1 MKGIKEQAE
10 DLYNK
15 YFLKMENG
23 IDENGVWICMAL
35 NKGMAKGCTLIAVD
49 LVLTT
54 IDSEDYISR
63 AYWRSIK
70 KEIEKL

>member
-1 MKGIKEQAE
+1 MKGIKEQAIE
-10 DLYNK
+10 LIEEFENLQSD
-15 YFLKMENG
+15 KMHDYSRIEYPTAKL
-23 IDENGVWICMAL
+23 CAL
-35 NKGMAKGCTLIAVD
+35 VAVD